1 MNKEVQEILE
11 RLKQYHP
18 GPKIDQ
24 LDHINIQKAISL
36 ETARLSV
43 LLAEEQAKSARKLE
57 VFTLWLIG
65 LTIALVLFSIPDF
78 VRAFDKICH

>member
-43 LLAEEQAKSARKLE
+43 LLAEEQARKLE